1 MIQKYVCFHLLLHTN
16 EAISVIIEKENV
28 HIMTEGD
35 RTMKVQTI
43 KVELAETLKAKPNGA
58 HLDFGTI
65 FTDHMF
71 LMDYKEGEGWYD
83 PRIVPYQSLTL
94 DPAAIIFHYGQTVF
108 EGLKAYITES
118 GEVQLF
124 RPEKNFERLNH
135 SNDRL
140 CIPHIDE
147 QFALEALKQLVE
159 IEKDWIPTEE
169 GTSLYIRPFIIATEP
184 YLGVAPSKQYKLM
197 IILSPVGAYYKEGI
211 NPVKI
216 AVENKYVRAVLG
228 GTGEAKTAGN
238 YAASLMAQEVVS
250 KDGFAQV
257 LWLDGVEK
265 KYIEEVGSMNVFFK
279 INGEI
284 ITPALNG
291 SILQGVTRDSVIQLL
306 KHWGLP
312 VVERRIAMAE
322 IAEAYE
328 SGTLEE
334 AFGTGTAAVISPIGQ
349 LTWEEKDLIINDGR
363 TGEISKKLYD
373 TLTGIQYGKVEDP
386 FGWTVKVGSN

>member
-1 MIQKYVCFHLLLHTN
+1 MT
-16 EAISVIIEKENV
+16 IE
-28 HIMTEGD
+28 
-35 RTMKVQTI
+35 
-43 KVELAETLKAKPNGA
+43 VEYAKNRKSKPNPE

-71 LMDYKEGEGWYD
+71 MMDYTEGKGWHD
-83 PRIVPYQSLTL
+83 PQIMPYQDLAL

-108 EGLKAYITES
+108 EGLKAYVTDA

-124 RPEKNFERLNH
+124 RPEKNFVRLNN
-135 SNDRL
+135 SSERL
-140 CIPHIDE
+140 CIPKIDE
-147 QFALEALKQLVE
+147 ELAIQALKQLLT

-184 YLGVAPSKQYKLM
+184 YLGVAPSKSYKFM

-216 AVENKYVRAVLG
+216 AVEDHYVRAVLG

-279 INGEI
+279 LNGEI
-284 ITPALNG
+284 VTPALNG

-312 VVERRIAMAE
+312 VVERKISMEE
-322 IAEAYE
+322 IAKAHEDG
-328 SGTLEE
+328 SLEE

-349 LTWEEKDLIINDGR
+349 LSWEEKDFIINDSK
-363 TGEISKKLYD
+363 TGEIAKKLYD
-373 TLTGIQYGKVEDP
+373 TLTGIQYGKIEDP
-386 FGWTVKVGSN
+386 FNWIVKVD